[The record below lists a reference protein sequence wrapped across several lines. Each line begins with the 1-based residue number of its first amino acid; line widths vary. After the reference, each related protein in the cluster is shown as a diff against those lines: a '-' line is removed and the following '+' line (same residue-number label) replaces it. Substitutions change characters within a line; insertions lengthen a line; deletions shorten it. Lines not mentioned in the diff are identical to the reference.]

1 MKKRTG
7 DILYGVLILLLVVSA
22 VFLIVNKKTQKANI
36 VTPKKVEVA
45 QNNALLDKYRTDPV
59 PENCRIPEYEND
71 LKRWAEHLSH
81 HESTRYC
88 LEYYEG
94 LY

>member
-71 LKRWAEHLSH
+71 LRSWTEHLSH
-81 HESTRYC
+81 HQITRYC
-88 LEYYEG
+88 LEYYPS
-94 LY
+94 LN